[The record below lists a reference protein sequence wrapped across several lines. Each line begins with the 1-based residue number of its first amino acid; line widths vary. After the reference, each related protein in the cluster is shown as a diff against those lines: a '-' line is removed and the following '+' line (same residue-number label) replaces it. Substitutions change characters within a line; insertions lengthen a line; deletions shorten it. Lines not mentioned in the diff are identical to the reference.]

1 MVAYIGQAEAA
12 GNANRASCRA
22 QENRLWDAV
31 GFAAFQSVAGTERV
45 GIGPE
50 YVGVVADAV
59 TNSEIERLDLLHRLI
74 RNSLQL

>member
-1 MVAYIGQAEAA
+1 MIANIGQPKPA
-12 GNANRASCRA
+12 GNANRASSRA
-22 QENRLWDAV
+22 QKNGLGDAV